1 MNQRKLEAPLLT
13 GGRDSLRFLP
23 STSQH
28 QHQRLQA
35 FNALI
40 PTLWPVRALN
50 TPRRF
55 DLHLQAALLGKN
67 IFGFFFRAKM
77 INAISFNS
85 AKPIFYMDAN
95 ADRDIGAD
103 KILLQSSRNEQRCDG
118 WVLFYMPCVR
128 KWMKIY
134 FLLSFSS
141 RNCCLWR
148 LWQSPWLPR

>member
-23 STSQH
+23 STGEH
-28 QHQRLQA
+28 QHQRLRA

-67 IFGFFFRAKM
+67 LFDFFYWAKM
-77 INAISFNS
+77 INAFSYNS

-103 KILLQSSRNEQRCDG
+103 KILLMTVIIKDDSEA
-118 WVLFYMPCVR
+118 VLIIIIITAYDHG
-128 KWMKIY
+128 
-134 FLLSFSS
+134 
-141 RNCCLWR
+141 
-148 LWQSPWLPR
+148 